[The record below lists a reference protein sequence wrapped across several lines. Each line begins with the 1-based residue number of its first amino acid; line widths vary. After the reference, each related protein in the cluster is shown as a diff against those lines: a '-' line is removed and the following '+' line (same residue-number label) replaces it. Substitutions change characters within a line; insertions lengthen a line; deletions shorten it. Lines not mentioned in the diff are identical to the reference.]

1 MLAVEIIL
9 PRCVCS
15 VHKDM
20 AGTGVMAIVRG
31 MALSVFEKVCN
42 SILCNYRMCR
52 VSVLI
57 ENSVLPIMH
66 RNVIWEFD
74 RFCL

>member
-42 SILCNYRMCR
+42 SILRNYRMCR
-52 VSVLI
+52 V
-57 ENSVLPIMH
+57 
-66 RNVIWEFD
+66 
-74 RFCL
+74 